1 MVCRGEIRNAGIG
14 NLFGFSLVIPVL
26 CILHQFPGQFVIHIQ
41 VMIGQLFI
49 QPLIRDDPCK
59 GRDCLKLIA
68 GRSQDNVCD
77 LIYSDGSARNR
88 LAFWRVDLKPQRSG
102 MIQIYIVQ
110 LFGLDRQSHTQQQ
123 CCQAGCQFT
132 NQFHHDLLSVSASWF
147 LP

>member
-1 MVCRGEIRNAGIG
+1 MGSGGEVRDPGIDDP
-14 NLFGFSLVIPVL
+14 FRFTYKIPVL

-77 LIYSDGSARNR
+77 LVYRDGSIGDRIALR
-88 LAFWRVDLKPQRSG
+88 RVDLKPQRSR
-102 MIQIYIVQ
+102 MIQIQ
-110 LFGLDRQSHTQQQ
+110 LPHPQPLF
-123 CCQAGCQFT
+123 
-132 NQFHHDLLSVSASWF
+132 
-147 LP
+147 